1 MSETT
6 LAIATSLKPG
16 RYVIFDGKACV
27 VRSVQISKP
36 GKHGHAKCRVE
47 AITVI
52 GDQKIIKVIPGHDNV
67 EVPIIEKE
75 TAQVMSINAD
85 IATVMDM
92 KTYETFE
99 LPIPEELKK
108 EIKEGSQ
115 VLYWTM
121 MGQKV
126 MKQVK

>member
-1 MSETT
+1 MSEIT
-6 LAIATSLKPG
+6 LTNATSLKPG

-47 AITVI
+47 AVTVI

>member
-1 MSETT
+1 MSDIT
-6 LAIATSLKPG
+6 LANATSLKPG

-27 VRSVQISKP
+27 IRSVQISKP

-47 AITVI
+47 AVTVI

-75 TAQVMSINAD
+75 TAQILSIKGEV
-85 IATVMDM
+85 ATVMDM

>member
-1 MSETT
+1 
-6 LAIATSLKPG
+6 
-16 RYVIFDGKACV
+16 
-27 VRSVQISKP
+27 
-36 GKHGHAKCRVE
+36 
-47 AITVI
+47 
-52 GDQKIIKVIPGHDNV
+52 
-67 EVPIIEKE
+67 
-75 TAQVMSINAD
+75 
-85 IATVMDM
+85 MDM

>member
-1 MSETT
+1 MSDIT
-6 LAIATSLKPG
+6 LANATSLKPG

-27 VRSVQISKP
+27 IRSVQISKP

-47 AITVI
+47 AVTVI

-75 TAQVMSINAD
+75 TAQILSIKGEV
-85 IATVMDM
+85 ATVMDM

-108 EIKEGSQ
+108 EINF
-115 VLYWTM
+115 
-121 MGQKV
+121 
-126 MKQVK
+126 

>member
-1 MSETT
+1 MSEIT
-6 LAIATSLKPG
+6 LTNATSLKPG

-47 AITVI
+47 AVTVI

-99 LPIPEELKK
+99 LQIPEELKK

>member
-16 RYVIFDGKACV
+16 KYVIFDGKACV

-47 AITVI
+47 AITVM
-52 GDQKIIKVIPGHDNV
+52 DNQKIIKILPGHDNV

-75 TAQVMSINAD
+75 TAQILSIKED